1 MTTWRRNEA
10 MAALRRCV
18 LNVAALADGAWAA
31 ATTDLTGKVFLRAG
45 GASFVA
51 AAGTLT
57 PLRRPLVQADD
68 TFTVDAG
75 TDVATLA
82 TADPATGSGPF
93 QLTTTTTLP
102 AGLALAT
109 DYWWIRTGAK
119 TGKFAVSLADA
130 LAGTAIDITDTG
142 TGTHTISDTATTEQL
157 IDGKWL
163 YEATQGE
170 IDVGVNEM
178 ELAVIDDTY
187 YAQTF
192 VAIEDTGTDYA
203 AIVSTLLSTVME
215 SSVAFPKAQTFLQQ
229 WRLMFAE
236 AVLKAPDNLEGS
248 PYGFRDINDTKD
260 RSRYTMSAGV
270 RTPTDLDG
278 T

>member
-10 MAALRRCV
+10 TAALRRCV
-18 LNVAALADGAWAA
+18 LNVAALADGAWAP

-68 TFTVDAG
+68 TFTAAT
-75 TDVATLA
+75 TDVVTLA

-93 QLTTTTTLP
+93 RLTTTTTLP

-119 TGKFAVSLADA
+119 TGKFAASLADA
-130 LAGTAIDITDTG
+130 LASTAIDITDAG
-142 TGTHTISDTATTEQL
+142 TGTHTISDTASTEQL

-163 YEATQGE
+163 YEATQAE
-170 IDVGVNEM
+170 TDAAVNEM
-178 ELAVIDDTY
+178 ELAVIDDAY

-192 VAIEDTGTDYA
+192 VAIEDLDADGDSLAASVWGAISEAATSYGDVSYGDSMRLLTSFAVGKVQNFGTGVLQFRNLADTVTRYQQTLTSGLGRVGLS
-203 AIVSTLLSTVME
+203 ILNLLS
-215 SSVAFPKAQTFLQQ
+215 
-229 WRLMFAE
+229 
-236 AVLKAPDNLEGS
+236 
-248 PYGFRDINDTKD
+248 
-260 RSRYTMSAGV
+260 
-270 RTPTDLDG
+270 
-278 T
+278 